1 MIRDRVR
8 RAYERHLERTIT
20 DPPQHIAVIQDGN
33 RRYARKKGAER
44 ETKGHHKGAKTTE
57 QLLDWCQDFTIQELT
72 LYAFS
77 TENFNRPQEEREEL
91 FDLIEEKLYEF
102 AESTMVHEEQV
113 KIVALGERSEL
124 PQRVRA
130 AIRYAETQTQGYDQF
145 RLNVALAYGGR
156 STLLGATKQIARD
169 AIEGNVDPE
178 EIDVETIKD
187 HLYEEPIR
195 DVDLIIRTG
204 GEKRTSNFLP
214 WHSNGNEAAVYFCTP
229 YWPSF
234 SRSDFLR
241 GLRTYEHRQESF
253 QQSRVQR
260 ALALLRELGS
270 AELEEARE
278 ILSRTNTDDPELQ
291 SAIENNSGAK
301 GR

>member
-20 DPPQHIAVIQDGN
+20 DPPRHIAVIQDGN

-57 QLLDWCQDFTIQELT
+57 QLLEWCQDFDIQELT

-77 TENFNRPQEEREEL
+77 TENFNRPEEEREEL

-113 KIVALGERSEL
+113 KIVALGKQSKL

-130 AIRYAETQTQGYDQF
+130 AIRYAETQTQDYDQF

-156 STLLGATKQIARD
+156 STLLGATKRIARD

-204 GEKRTSNFLP
+204 GEKRTTNFLP
-214 WHSNGNEAAVYFCTP
+214 WQSKGNEAAVYF
-229 YWPSF
+229 
-234 SRSDFLR
+234 
-241 GLRTYEHRQESF
+241 
-253 QQSRVQR
+253 
-260 ALALLRELGS
+260 
-270 AELEEARE
+270 
-278 ILSRTNTDDPELQ
+278 
-291 SAIENNSGAK
+291 
-301 GR
+301 